1 MKKSL
6 LQLIVC
12 PLCQDALTAESFLET
27 ERGEIESGVLA
38 CGCGAS
44 YPVIGGIPRLL
55 PPALQSMLW
64 EMHPEFFS
72 AHRARLPEELLAG
85 EKKPDDAESEDHAR
99 KAQRDTARSFGYEW
113 QAFSEMLPDYE
124 SNFRWYFERF
134 AADSFAG
141 KRILDAGCGTGRHTF
156 HMARSNAGEVVAM
169 DFSQAIEVAA
179 RNNRD
184 NANTHFVQAD
194 IYHPPFPPDSFD
206 LVYSLGVLHHLPD
219 PEKGFRTLLS
229 LLRPGGYMN
238 IYLYWNLEGE
248 AAWRRAALSVVTQV
262 RRVTTRLPHA
272 LLKKLSW
279 LIAACF
285 QVMFVL
291 PSRALASFKLT
302 RSLADRVPL
311 GHYRKYSFRV
321 LYTDQFDRF
330 SAPIENRYSRAD
342 VERWFEREQM
352 KDIVILSGAGWRASG
367 RRSPEIQLSDKDE
380 AMPISTTVYASV
392 VPQEMEKVIELDRNT
407 RGN

>member
-6 LQLIVC
+6 LQLVVC
-12 PLCQDALTAESFLET
+12 PLCQSELVAESFEET
-27 ERGEIESGVLA
+27 EDGGIVCGVMA
-38 CGCGAS
+38 CACGAS
-44 YPVIGGIPRLL
+44 YPIIVGIPRLL

-64 EMHPEFFS
+64 EMHPDFF
-72 AHRARLPEELLAG
+72 RAYRERLPKALLPDESKRADEAEEGTAT
-85 EKKPDDAESEDHAR
+85 

-113 QAFSEMLPDYE
+113 QAFSEMLADYE

-134 AADSFAG
+134 ASDSFAG

-156 HMARSNAGEVVAM
+156 HMARSGAGEVVAM

-179 RNNRD
+179 RNNRE
-184 NANTHFVQAD
+184 NQNTHFVQAD

-206 LVYSLGVLHHLPD
+206 FVYSLGVLHHLPE
-219 PEKGFRTLLS
+219 PEKGFRTLLP
-229 LLRPGGYMN
+229 LLRAGGYMN

-248 AAWRRAALSVVTQV
+248 AAWRRAALSAVTNV
-262 RRVTTRLPHA
+262 RRVTTRMPHA

-279 LIAACF
+279 LIAAGF
-285 QVMFVL
+285 QVAFVL
-291 PSRALASFKLT
+291 PSRALARFNLT

-330 SAPIENRYSRAD
+330 SAPLENRYGRAE
-342 VERWFEREQM
+342 VAGWLERAGLEE
-352 KDIVILSGAGWRASG
+352 IVILGGAGWRASG
-367 RRSPEIQLSDKDE
+367 KR
-380 AMPISTTVYASV
+380 ASLV
-392 VPQEMEKVIELDRNT
+392 AEKGKVTESAVALAQT
-407 RGN
+407 E

>member
-12 PLCQDALTAESFLET
+12 PQCGATLAAESFQDGAG
-27 ERGEIESGVLA
+27 GEIVSGVVA
-38 CGCGAS
+38 CASCGAS
-44 YPVIGGIPRLL
+44 YPVIGSIPRLL

-64 EMHPEFFS
+64 EMHPEFFR
-72 AHRARLPEELLAG
+72 AYRARLPQELLPDEEMQADQAG
-85 EKKPDDAESEDHAR
+85 QDLAT
-99 KAQRDTARSFGYEW
+99 KAQLDTARSFGYEW

-134 AADSFAG
+134 APTSFAG

-156 HMARSNAGEVVAM
+156 HMARSGAMEVVAM

-179 RNNRD
+179 HNNRE
-184 NANTHFVQAD
+184 NPNTHFVQAD

-206 LVYSLGVLHHLPD
+206 FVYSLGVLHHLPD
-219 PEKGFRTLLS
+219 PEKGFRALLP
-229 LLRPGGYMN
+229 LLRAGGYLN
-238 IYLYWNLEGE
+238 IYLYWNLEGQ
-248 AAWRRAALSVVTQV
+248 AAWRRAALSAVTGIRQ
-262 RRVTTRLPHA
+262 VTTRMPHA

-279 LIAACF
+279 MIAAGF
-285 QVMFVL
+285 QVAFVL
-291 PSRALASFKLT
+291 PSRVLDRFERT

-330 SAPIENRYSRAD
+330 SAPIENRYNRAE
-342 VERWFEREQM
+342 VAGWFERARLE
-352 KDIVILSGAGWRASG
+352 DVVILGGAGWRASAK
-367 RRSPEIQLSDKDE
+367 RTALV
-380 AMPISTTVYASV
+380 A
-392 VPQEMEKVIELDRNT
+392 EKEGMKESAAAVAQT
-407 RGN
+407 K